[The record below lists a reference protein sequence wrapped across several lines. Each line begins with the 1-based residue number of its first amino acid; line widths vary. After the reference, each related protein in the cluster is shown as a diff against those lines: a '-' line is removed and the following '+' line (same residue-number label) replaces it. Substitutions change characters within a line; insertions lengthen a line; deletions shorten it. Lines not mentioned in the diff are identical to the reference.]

1 MKKAW
6 TGGIRGVSRVLE
18 TDEPIRPTHRLPVYV
33 NVAMK
38 QIDLFGVYNCCPSGD
53 NLFVDP
59 PASQQLPGLYPC
71 CVPSLMRPIN

>member
-6 TGGIRGVSRVLE
+6 TGGIRGVLE
-18 TDEPIRPTHRLPVYV
+18 PDDLIRPTHRLPVYV

-59 PASQQLPGLYPC
+59 PASQPAVTWIIPLLRAITYETY
-71 CVPSLMRPIN
+71 